1 MDNLGLLT
9 ISNRVRVDKIS
20 LINDKI
26 SETEM
31 QLGDLPTVSKA
42 KHAKS

>member
-1 MDNLGLLT
+1 MDNLLT

-26 SETEM
+26 LETEM
-31 QLGDLPTVSKA
+31 KLGVLPTVSKA